1 MMPPICLARLFFYN
15 SLGDFDGAFLMPEPI
30 TVAVMG
36 GGLTGLLYRFGKA
49 DFRHVKRALDVAGAA
64 VLLVP
69 LGPVI
74 LFFAILVKLTSPGSA
89 FFHQVRV
96 GQNGQLFKIVK
107 LRTMHT
113 DAERSSGPVWARKR
127 DDRTTRLGGF
137 LRKTH
142 IDEFPQLLNVLRG
155 EMSLIGPR
163 PERPFFVNKFKHEI
177 TNYSKRLLVKP
188 GITGL
193 AQVRYKYDET
203 LLDVRNKLTY
213 DLVYVKRMS
222 WTLDVRVVLWTVRMF
237 GGRNA
242 H

>member
-1 MMPPICLARLFFYN
+1 
-15 SLGDFDGAFLMPEPI
+15 MPEPV
-30 TVAVMG
+30 TVAVVG
-36 GGLTGLLYRFGKA
+36 GGLTGLLYRFGRS
-49 DFRHVKRALDVAGAA
+49 DFKHAKRTLDVAGAL
-64 VLLVP
+64 VLLA
-69 LGPVI
+69 LLWPVI
-74 LFFAILVKLTSPGSA
+74 LFFAALIKLTSPGPA

-96 GQNGQLFKIVK
+96 GEHGRLFRIIK
-107 LRTMHT
+107 LRTMHV

-127 DDRTTRLGGF
+127 DSRTTALGDF
-137 LRKTH
+137 LRKAH

-163 PERPFFVNKFKHEI
+163 PERPFFVNRFRHEI
-177 TNYSKRLLVKP
+177 PNYSKRLLIKP

-222 WTLDVRVVLWTVRMF
+222 WALDARVFMWTFRTF
-237 GGRNA
+237 NGHNA